1 MTSEAPHLLVEEL
14 PEGILVATL
23 NRPEKLN
30 AISRQMMDL
39 LTDAVLRFRD
49 TKELKVMLIRAT
61 GRYFSAGADLKSGGE
76 QKRISPTEHT
86 ASGIRENHRLNLN
99 NMQQLWDEMEH
110 IEKPFVVAHQA
121 MCVGGGLE
129 MSLSCDFRLAAKSAA
144 YAFPE
149 GLFGVLPA
157 SSGVSRLTRFCG
169 PHWARWLIMANKPAP
184 ADMAFTMGLVH
195 QVYEDDVFEEEVMA
209 FCRHLA
215 KQNRE
220 QMAAAKVAIELCAE
234 VGRDAGRHIERMA
247 NSGLM
252 LNPDYLEGVARHVA
266 SVGKGVGGS
275 GAS

>member
-1 MTSEAPHLLVEEL
+1 MSEAPHLLVETSE
-14 PEGILVATL
+14 PGIIVCTL

-30 AISRQMMDL
+30 AITAEMMDL
-39 LTDAVLRFRD
+39 LTQAVLRFRD
-49 TKELKVMLIRAT
+49 SEDLKVMLIRAT
-61 GRYFSAGADLKSGGE
+61 GRYFSAGADLRSP
-76 QKRISPTEHT
+76 QKKISPTGNT

-110 IEKPFVVAHQA
+110 IEKPIVAAHQA

-157 SSGVSRLTRFCG
+157 SNGVSRLSRMCG

-184 ADMAFTMGLVH
+184 AEMAYTMGLVH
-195 QVYEDDVFEEEVMA
+195 QVFPDETFEDEVMD

-215 KQNRE
+215 KQNPE
-220 QMAAAKVAIELCAE
+220 QMGAAKIAIELAAE
-234 VGRDAGRHIERMA
+234 LGPEMGRHVERMA
-247 NSGLM
+247 NSALM
-252 LNPDYLEGVARHVA
+252 LNPDYIAKMEAYVKNIG
-266 SVGKGVGGS
+266 SSGKG
-275 GAS
+275 APKE